1 MDFGFPGS
9 VGLQCVGLLLILRSL
24 AEETIVVCFRMLLVL
39 APCSSFIF
47 ANEKLAVDVGFLLA
61 CKRCCS
67 MVLTCLGSL
76 TSTWP
81 AAAVRWVVSS
91 FEIVCIHRGDD
102 RCVVGACTDSYVRTV
117 SKSVS

>member
-1 MDFGFPGS
+1 MDIKSNTGY
-9 VGLQCVGLLLILRSL
+9 
-24 AEETIVVCFRMLLVL
+24 VVCTTV
-39 APCSSFIF
+39 
-47 ANEKLAVDVGFLLA
+47 VG
-61 CKRCCS
+61 
-67 MVLTCLGSL
+67 

-81 AAAVRWVVSS
+81 AAAVCWVVSS